1 MDAEPEPEGHAFF
14 VPVSATSCGTLAL
27 RTGRLAS
34 GERIGLAFSSEDSLR
49 AVLGPW
55 QQWTYLSER
64 ALHGMLAPIGVQQM
78 RVDPRPARAG
88 AYGTPEGSDRDGAQA
103 SGPAGPA
110 AGGTGRGYRPAA

>member
-1 MDAEPEPEGHAFF
+1 MDAERAGHAFF
-14 VPVSATSCGTLAL
+14 VPVSTTSCGTLAL

-55 QQWTYLSER
+55 QQWTHLSEQ
-64 ALHGMLAPIGVQQM
+64 ALHGMLAPIGVRQV
-78 RVDPRPARAG
+78 RVDPRPARGG
-88 AYGTPEGSDRDGAQA
+88 AHGPPDGSERDGGQV

-110 AGGTGRGYRPAA
+110 AGGTGRGYQPAA

>member
-1 MDAEPEPEGHAFF
+1 MDAEPDPEGHAFL

-27 RTGRLAS
+27 RTGRLPS
-34 GERIGLAFSSEDSLR
+34 GERIGLAFSSEDALR

-55 QQWTYLSER
+55 QQWTHLSEQ
-64 ALHGMLAPIGVQQM
+64 ALHGMLAPIGVQQV
-78 RVDPRPARAG
+78 RVDPRPARGG
-88 AYGTPEGSDRDGAQA
+88 AYGPPEVSERDGAL

>member
-1 MDAEPEPEGHAFF
+1 MDAEREGHAFF

-34 GERIGLAFSSEDSLR
+34 GERIGLAFTSEDSLR

-55 QQWTYLSER
+55 QQWTYLCEQ
-64 ALHGMLAPIGVQQM
+64 ALHGMLAPIGVDQV
-78 RVDPRPARAG
+78 RVDPRPARGG
-88 AYGTPEGSDRDGAQA
+88 AYGTPGGSERDGAQPG
-103 SGPAGPA
+103 GPPGPA